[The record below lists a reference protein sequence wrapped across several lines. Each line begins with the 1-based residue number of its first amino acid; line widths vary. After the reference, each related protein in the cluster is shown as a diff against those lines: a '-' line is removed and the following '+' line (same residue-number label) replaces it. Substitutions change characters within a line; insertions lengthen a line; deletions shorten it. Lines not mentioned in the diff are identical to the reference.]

1 MNKEV
6 LKSCTALE
14 RQLLEHE
21 GLRLS
26 VYRCTAGKLT
36 IAVGRNLDDVGLSD
50 DECRALGVTPADYP
64 RLRLT
69 EAQALLLLR
78 NDILRCQVDLDRNIP
93 WWRALDAVRRRVL
106 IDMAFNLGVA
116 GLLKFKNTLAA
127 VKAGNYEAAAQG
139 MLASLWAKQVKG
151 RATRLAQMMRTG
163 VSA

>member
-1 MNKEV
+1 MTE
-6 LKSCTALE
+6 LE
-14 RQLLEHE
+14 SQLIRHE

-36 IAVGRNLDDVGLSD
+36 CGVGRNLDDVGLSA
-50 DECRALGVTPADYP
+50 DECKALGVTPADYP
-64 RLRLT
+64 KLKLT

-93 WWRALDAVRRRVL
+93 WWRALDAVRRRVIVDL
-106 IDMAFNLGVA
+106 CFNLGIG
-116 GLLKFKNTLAA
+116 GLMKFKNTLAA
-127 VKAGNYEAAAQG
+127 VKAGSYEAAAQG

-163 VSA
+163 TTA